1 MKVGNDPTEITNLK
15 VRNNRSP
22 YEITFE
28 IIQDFNNCL

>member
-1 MKVGNDPTEITNLK
+1 MKVGNDLTEITNLI

-28 IIQDFNNCL
+28 II